1 MLIEYYLNN
10 IDDKEIDIKNNIE
23 TVIQYPISSIL
34 GTIHHIKY
42 IKKNCSLSSQIQLG
56 CFVDYPLASSDIERR
71 QDLIVDAINIGINFV
86 SVTMPY
92 FTVVNRKY
100 AKFRDD
106 IKKNIALCNNHNIQL
121 RYILEYR
128 KFDHQLLI
136 KVCEILLECGVNI
149 VYPSTGLFLDNI
161 DDNIIACAYLNNK
174 TGINTIVNG
183 NVWKKDQIEHIK
195 KISPIGFST
204 NKIESIKLNYV

>member
-1 MLIEYYLNN
+1 MFIEYYLNN

-71 QDLIVDAINIGINFV
+71 QDLIVDTINIGINFV

-92 FTVVNRKY
+92 FNVVNRKY

-106 IKKNIALCNNHNIQL
+106 IKKN
-121 RYILEYR
+121 
-128 KFDHQLLI
+128 
-136 KVCEILLECGVNI
+136 ILLECGVNI

-183 NVWKKDQIEHIK
+183 NVWKNDQIQHIQK
-195 KISPIGFST
+195 MSPFGFST
-204 NKIESIKLNYV
+204 NQIESIKLNYV

>member
-106 IKKNIALCNNHNIQL
+106 IKKNIALCNNYNIQL

-136 KVCEILLECGVNI
+136 KACEILLECGVNI

-183 NVWKKDQIEHIK
+183 NVWKNDQIQHIQK
-195 KISPIGFST
+195 MSPFGFST
-204 NKIESIKLNYV
+204 NQIESIKLSYS